1 MNSVIYHRTDGPDT
15 SKEETE
21 VMHKYFKCVQNR
33 TKVLP
38 GELCIARYSALPWY
52 KDLEEDLE
60 NIGAKLINTYKQ
72 HRWIAD
78 IGNWVND
85 LEDLTPKTWRN
96 LDDVPDSAFPIVVKG
111 ETNSKKFLWDTH
123 MFAKDRISASS
134 VVCRLQEDGFIGEQ
148 WCYFRKY
155 TPLKKLMDGF
165 RGLPV
170 TNEFRVFVCDGRVI
184 SKGYYWANWYEDL
197 PAKPDVDEIPDGFL
211 REITERIGNKACFYV
226 VDVAQTQEGEWI
238 VIELNDGQMSGLS
251 MNDPE
256 TLYRNLRTETDCMV
270 G

>member
-1 MNSVIYHRTDGPDT
+1 MNSVIYHRTDGPDV
-15 SKEETE
+15 SEEE
-21 VMHKYFKCVQNR
+21 VSAMRRHFRCVQNR

-52 KDLEEDLE
+52 RDLEEDLV
-60 NIGAKLINTYKQ
+60 NLGSKLINTYKQ

-78 IGNWVND
+78 IGNWV
-85 LEDLTPKTWRN
+85 EDLKHLTPDTWRN
-96 LDDVPDSAFPIVVKG
+96 LDDVPDSAFPVVVKG
-111 ETNSKKFLWDTH
+111 ETNSKKFLWNTH
-123 MFAKDRISASS
+123 MFAKDRMAASS

-155 TPLKKLMDGF
+155 VPLKKLMDGF

-170 TNEFRVFVCDGRVI
+170 TNEFRVFVCNGKVI

-197 PAKPDVDEIPDGFL
+197 PYKPNVDEIPNEFL
-211 REITERIGNKACFYV
+211 NDIVDCVGDKAVFYV
-226 VDVAQTQEGEWI
+226 VDVAQTENGDWI
-238 VIELNDGQMSGLS
+238 EIELNDGQMSVLS

-256 TLYRNLRTETDCMV
+256 VLYINLRKETDLIV
-270 G
+270 